1 MRPARISY
9 PWSCAARRISLLSS
23 CALRS
28 EHTDARNRLIETA
41 ATVAIEKDPLADAL
55 DRRCHS
61 PVLREAAL
69 DRDPVPI
76 PGIGHRSQS
85 VT

>member
-1 MRPARISY
+1 
-9 PWSCAARRISLLSS
+9 
-23 CALRS
+23 
-28 EHTDARNRLIETA
+28 
-41 ATVAIEKDPLADAL
+41 
-55 DRRCHS
+55 
-61 PVLREAAL
+61 LREAAL

>member
-1 MRPARISY
+1 MAVRPEKDAYQTLIPSVD
-9 PWSCAARRISLLSS
+9 P
-23 CALRS
+23 
-28 EHTDARNRLIETA
+28 TDARNSLIETV
-41 ATVAIEKDPLADAL
+41 ATVAIEKDPLTVAL

-61 PVLREAAL
+61 HVLREAAL

-76 PGIGHRSQS
+76 RGIGHQSQS

>member
-1 MRPARISY
+1 LAVRPEKDAYQTLIPSVD
-9 PWSCAARRISLLSS
+9 P
-23 CALRS
+23 
-28 EHTDARNRLIETA
+28 TDARNSLIETV
-41 ATVAIEKDPLADAL
+41 ATVAIEKDPLTVAL

-61 PVLREAAL
+61 PVLREAAQ

>member
-1 MRPARISY
+1 MQPRA
-9 PWSCAARRISLLSS
+9 C
-23 CALRS
+23 S
-28 EHTDARNRLIETA
+28 EGASVDHTDARNRLIETA
-41 ATVAIEKDPLADAL
+41 ATVATEKDPLTVAL
-55 DRRCHS
+55 DRRYHS
-61 PVLREAAL
+61 PVLRKAAL